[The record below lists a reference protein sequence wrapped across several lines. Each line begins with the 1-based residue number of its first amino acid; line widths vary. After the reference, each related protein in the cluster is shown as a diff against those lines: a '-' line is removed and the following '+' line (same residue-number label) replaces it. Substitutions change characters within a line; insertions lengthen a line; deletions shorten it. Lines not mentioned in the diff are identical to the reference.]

1 MIISIIVEKIQIE
14 VFQNKSEAFNHY
26 VFQPSC
32 RLSEIHN
39 SSPLQFLKLLLNKL
53 HWKKWE
59 IYFTFSFV
67 QVDKH
72 VIFFFF

>member
-39 SSPLQFLKLLLNKL
+39 SSPLTIL
-53 HWKKWE
+53 
-59 IYFTFSFV
+59 T
-67 QVDKH
+67 
-72 VIFFFF
+72 VIAK